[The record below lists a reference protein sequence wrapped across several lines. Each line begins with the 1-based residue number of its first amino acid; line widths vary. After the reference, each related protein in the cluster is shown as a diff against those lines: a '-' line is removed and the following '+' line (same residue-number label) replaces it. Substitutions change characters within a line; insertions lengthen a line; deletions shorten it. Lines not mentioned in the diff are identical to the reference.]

1 MARRT
6 EHQLRQHVEGVNAY
20 LQEFQREMGMPEEK
34 WITIGLSAYS
44 GGWSIV
50 VMQDGAQLTT
60 AYHDKLTY
68 IDCTCV
74 EKRADYLTEMTAA
87 AFFFGH
93 FDFHNSHP
101 IWVLESMP
109 SFFRA
114 SFLGTPLLSQPWR
127 V

>member
-74 EKRADYLTEMTAA
+74 AMIDIFSRI
-87 AFFFGH
+87 
-93 FDFHNSHP
+93 SQ
-101 IWVLESMP
+101 VLWERRDS
-109 SFFRA
+109 
-114 SFLGTPLLSQPWR
+114 
-127 V
+127 